1 MVSRT
6 VSFELKDLNKIQKKI
21 ENGEVDNLS
30 EFVQKAIKNELNR
43 WLNLT
48 KEFNDLLKH
57 FYFSYIDKENPPIPL
72 KTIKDYLELEGVTLE
87 NNDLKRD
94 DWSWLKKKK

>member
-1 MVSRT
+1 
-6 VSFELKDLNKIQKKI
+6 
-21 ENGEVDNLS
+21 
-30 EFVQKAIKNELNR
+30 
-43 WLNLT
+43 LT

-94 DWSWLKKKK
+94 D